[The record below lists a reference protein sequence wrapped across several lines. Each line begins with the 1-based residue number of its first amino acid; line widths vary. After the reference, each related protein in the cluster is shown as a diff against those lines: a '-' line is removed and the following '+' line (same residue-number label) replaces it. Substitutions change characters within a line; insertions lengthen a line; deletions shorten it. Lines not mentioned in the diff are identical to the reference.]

1 MYKRQEFPRIYPKKI
16 QGEKSFADVNSSL
29 IVHRIKLHFGAIG
42 VYETTLTRVGK
53 DDYTEIYESTIPDT
67 YSASRVPYLEE
78 DIKTIPVYE
87 KNKNVEIKLKSSHPA
102 PATLRAMAWEGDYSP
117 LFYKRA

>member
-1 MYKRQEFPRIYPKKI
+1 M
-16 QGEKSFADVNSSL
+16 
-29 IVHRIKLHFGAIG
+29 
-42 VYETTLTRVGK
+42 YETTLTRIGK
-53 DDYTEIYESTIPDT
+53 DDYSEVHESTAMDS
-67 YSASRVPYLEE
+67 YVASRVPYLEE

-87 KNKNVEIKLKSSHPA
+87 KNHNVEIKLKSSHPA

>member
-1 MYKRQEFPRIYPKKI
+1 MITLKYMSQ
-16 QGEKSFADVNSSL
+16 QLWTL
-29 IVHRIKLHFGAIG
+29 ITHHE
-42 VYETTLTRVGK
+42 YN
-53 DDYTEIYESTIPDT
+53 
-67 YSASRVPYLEE
+67 YLEE

-87 KNKNVEIKLKSSHPA
+87 KNKNVDITLKSSHPA